1 MANWLTNEKVPLIS
15 HSVLRRTFAGITIC
29 VAMLNLPLLKAICE
43 APGVSGFERRIR
55 ELVLRE
61 VRGLADEVKVDNM
74 GNVMAIRKG
83 KSPKRVMV
91 AAHMDEIGFIVN
103 HIDEKGFLRFLPLGG
118 FDPKTLT
125 AQRVIVHGRKDVV
138 GVLGCKPIHIMK
150 PEERKNVIPITEYF
164 VDTGMTKK
172 EVEKW
177 VRVGD
182 PITRERELIEIG
194 DCVTSKSL
202 DNRVSVFIL
211 IETLRRLKGQAL
223 PYDLF
228 ATFTVQ
234 EEVGLRG
241 AMGSVGHIDPDF
253 GFGLDVTIAYDVP
266 GSSAYESVTCLGEG
280 TAIKILDG
288 SVISDYRM
296 VNYLKELAKK
306 ESIKTQ
312 LELLPAGGTDTAA
325 VQRYG
330 TKGAIAGAISI
341 PLRNM
346 HQSTEMAHQEDI
358 AHTISLLSAAISQL
372 DTYNWD
378 FEAAHGEGPHPD
390 SLSAVDDYSWL

>member
-1 MANWLTNEKVPLIS
+1 
-15 HSVLRRTFAGITIC
+15 
-29 VAMLNLPLLKAICE
+29 MLNLPLLKAICE
-43 APGVSGFERRIR
+43 APGVPGYERRIR

-61 VRGLADEVKVDNM
+61 IDGLADEVSIDNM
-74 GNVMAIRKG
+74 GNLIAVRRG
-83 KSPKRVMV
+83 KQPKRVMV

-125 AQRVIVHGRKDVV
+125 AQRVIVHGRKDVL

-150 PEERKNVIPITEYF
+150 PEERKNVIPINEYF
-164 VDTGMTKK
+164 VDTGMSKE
-172 EVEKW
+172 EVERY
-177 VRVGD
+177 VAIGD
-182 PITRERELIEIG
+182 PISRERQLVEIG
-194 DCVTSKSL
+194 NCVTSKSL

-211 IETLRRLKGQAL
+211 IETLRRLRDREL
-223 PYDLF
+223 PYDLY

-253 GFGLDVTIAYDVP
+253 AFGLDVTIAYDVP
-266 GSSAYESVTCLGEG
+266 GSSAHEAVTTLGGG
-280 TAIKILDG
+280 TAIKVLDG

-296 VNYLKELAKK
+296 VNYLKETARAAD
-306 ESIKTQ
+306 IKTQ

-325 VQRYG
+325 LQRYG

-346 HQSTEMAHQEDI
+346 HQSTEMAHQEDVAATIELLTASI
-358 AHTISLLSAAISQL
+358 AGL
-372 DTYNWD
+372 DGYDWD
-378 FEAAHGEGPHPD
+378 FSANHGRGQGEHPD
-390 SLSAVDDYSWL
+390 AVNGGLEWL

>member
-1 MANWLTNEKVPLIS
+1 
-15 HSVLRRTFAGITIC
+15 
-29 VAMLNLPLLKAICE
+29 MLNLPLLKAICE

-55 ELVLRE
+55 DLVLRE
-61 VRGLADEVKVDNM
+61 VRPLADEVSVDNM
-74 GNVMAIRKG
+74 GNVIAVMKG
-83 KSPKRVMV
+83 KQPKRVMV
-91 AAHMDEIGFIVN
+91 AAHIDEIGFIVN

-125 AQRVIVHGRKDVV
+125 AQRVIVHGRKDLI

-150 PEERKNVIPITEYF
+150 PEERKQVVPLSEYF
-164 VDTGMTKK
+164 VDLGLPRE
-172 EVEKW
+172 EVEKL
-177 VRVGD
+177 VSVGD
-182 PITRERELIEIG
+182 PITREREMIEIG
-194 DCVTSKSL
+194 NCVTSKSL
-202 DNRVSVFIL
+202 DNRISVFIL
-211 IETLRRLKGQAL
+211 IETMRRLKEQPL
-223 PYDLF
+223 PYDLY

-266 GSSAYESVTCLGEG
+266 GSSAHEAVTNLGEG
-280 TAIKILDG
+280 AAIKVLDG

-296 VNYLKELAKK
+296 VNYLKELAKR
-306 ESIKTQ
+306 EGIKTQ

-330 TKGAIAGAISI
+330 QKGAVAGAISI

-346 HQSTEMAHQEDI
+346 HQSTEMAHQEDVANCIELLTAGI
-358 AHTISLLSAAISQL
+358 AQL
-372 DTYNWD
+372 DTYDWD
-378 FEAAHGEGPHPD
+378 FSLPHGQGPHPEAGLNSGEYD
-390 SLSAVDDYSWL
+390 WMG